1 MDNNER
7 GERKERVW
15 KSGETQKRRGERK
28 RHEERDYKK
37 KELSAGDMGEGQY
50 IKGKSDERK
59 ILRCSKL
66 NYNYGRVRSTQVQL
80 TS

>member
-1 MDNNER
+1 MREER
-7 GERKERVW
+7 GKRGFGRVERH
-15 KSGETQKRRGERK
+15 RREEAERK